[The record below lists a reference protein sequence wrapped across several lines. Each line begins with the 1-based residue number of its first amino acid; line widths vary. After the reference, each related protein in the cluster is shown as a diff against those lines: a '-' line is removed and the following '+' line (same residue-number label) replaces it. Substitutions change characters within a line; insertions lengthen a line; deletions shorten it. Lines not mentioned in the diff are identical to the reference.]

1 MHNFYAIDYC
11 FRYSLLFIDSLTVKN
26 GFLYYYY
33 DMQLPFALI

>member
-11 FRYSLLFIDSLTVKN
+11 FRYYLLFIDSLTKN